1 MQLVHEPTFWKIS
14 WKISQTK
21 PDVKRVKVYFKQENG
36 LKSWLQYRWLTT
48 DVVLYSGSLI
58 LSIILDSPC
67 SFRLSKCFRFVL
79 ELCGNYRY
87 LTIVK
92 KFQVLILS
100 LGILMEHCAYCLR
113 RYSGY
118 WVAS

>member
-58 LSIILDSPC
+58 LSIILDSPA
-67 SFRLSKCFRFVL
+67 SASASAFDLSWNFAA
-79 ELCGNYRY
+79 
-87 LTIVK
+87 TTDI
-92 KFQVLILS
+92 
-100 LGILMEHCAYCLR
+100 
-113 RYSGY
+113 
-118 WVAS
+118 